1 MTYGL
6 AVHLRDW
13 VGRKRLVSRSAVFLS
28 GWLGL
33 FLGGCTATYDPP
45 DLGGLYNRAAQ
56 RDGAQRNPVI
66 VIPGILGSKLY
77 DPRSGE
83 LVWGAFSG
91 GAMSPDNPEGAR
103 TIALPMNPDKRLDE
117 LTDEVV
123 ADGALDQVTVNVFG
137 LSIELN
143 AYFYILNT
151 LGAGGYRDRQL
162 AEKGGVDYGEGHF
175 TCFQF
180 DYDWR
185 RDIVGTAKLLHE
197 FILAR
202 RAYVQEEIATRYG
215 IENHDVKFD
224 LVAHSMGGLVVRYYL
239 RYGPADLPED
249 GSLPPLTWEGARY
262 VDRVVMIATPNA
274 GSVNS
279 LIELVEGNKL
289 GPFLPRYEP
298 ALLGTMPSVYQLL
311 PRSRHGAVVNG
322 TDDMMPI
329 TDIYDPALWEKLQWG
344 LASPDQDELLRMLL
358 PDVEDASER
367 RRVALDHQAKSL
379 RRAKQFTAA
388 IDEPASPPPE
398 LTLHLI
404 AGDAVPTDAVVAVN
418 YDTGELQVT
427 EKAPGDG
434 TVLRTSALMDERVG
448 RDRATRLESPIDWHR
463 VTFLF
468 KDHLG
473 LTADP
478 TFSDN
483 LLFLL
488 LEQPETR
495 KAREQ

>member
-1 MTYGL
+1 
-6 AVHLRDW
+6 
-13 VGRKRLVSRSAVFLS
+13 VSRTTVFLS
-28 GWLGL
+28 GCLGL
-33 FLGGCTATYDPP
+33 SLGGCTATYDPP

-56 RDGAQRNPVI
+56 LEDARRNPVI

-77 DPRSGE
+77 DPKSGE

-91 GAMSPDNPEGAR
+91 GAMSPDNPQGAR
-103 TIALPMNPDKRLDE
+103 TIALPMEPDKRFDE

-123 ADGALDQVTVNVFG
+123 TDGALDQVTVNVFG

-143 AYFYILNT
+143 AYFQILNT
-151 LGAGGYRDRQL
+151 LGAGGYRDNQL
-162 AEKGGVDYGEGHF
+162 GERGGLDYGEGHF

-185 RDIVGTAKLLHE
+185 RDIAGSAKLLHE

-224 LVAHSMGGLVVRYYL
+224 LVAHSMGGLVARYYL

-249 GSLPPLTWEGARY
+249 GSPPPLTWDGARY
-262 VDRVVMIATPNA
+262 VERAVMIATPNA
-274 GSVNS
+274 GSVNA
-279 LIELVEGNKL
+279 LMELVEGNKL
-289 GPFLPRYEP
+289 GPFLPRYQP
-298 ALLGTMPSVYQLL
+298 ALIGTMPSVYQLL

-322 TDDMMPI
+322 ADDKTPI
-329 TDIYDPALWEKLQWG
+329 KDIYDPALWEKLQWG
-344 LASPDQDELLRMLL
+344 LAAPDQGELLRTLL

-367 RRVALDHQAKSL
+367 RSIALDHQAKAL
-379 RRAKQFTAA
+379 RRAKQFTSA
-388 IDEPASPPPE
+388 IDEPASPPPG

-418 YDTGELQVT
+418 FDSGELQVI

-434 TVLRTSALMDERVG
+434 TVLRTSALMDERVEQ
-448 RDRATRLESPIDWHR
+448 DRATRLESPIAWDR

-468 KDHLG
+468 QDHLG
-473 LTADP
+473 LTSDP

-488 LEQPETR
+488 LEQPETGKHASSR
-495 KAREQ
+495 KPPN

>member
-1 MTYGL
+1 M
-6 AVHLRDW
+6 
-13 VGRKRLVSRSAVFLS
+13 SRTTIFLS
-28 GWLGL
+28 GCLGL
-33 FLGGCTATYDPP
+33 FLGGCTVTYDPP

-56 RDGAQRNPVI
+56 LEDARRNPVI

-77 DPRSGE
+77 DPKSAE

-91 GAMSPDNPEGAR
+91 GAMSPDNPQGAR
-103 TIALPMNPDKRLDE
+103 TIALPMEPDKRFDE

-123 ADGALDQVTVNVFG
+123 TDGALDQVTVNVFG

-143 AYFYILNT
+143 AYFQILNT
-151 LGAGGYRDRQL
+151 LGAGGYRDNQL
-162 AEKGGVDYGEGHF
+162 GERGGLDYGEGHF

-185 RDIVGTAKLLHE
+185 RDIAGSAKLLHE

-202 RAYVQEEIATRYG
+202 RAYVQAEIATRYG

-224 LVAHSMGGLVVRYYL
+224 LVAHSMGGLVARYYL

-249 GSLPPLTWEGARY
+249 GSPPPLTWDGARY
-262 VDRVVMIATPNA
+262 VERAVMIATPNA
-274 GSVNS
+274 GSVNA
-279 LIELVEGNKL
+279 LMELVEGNKL
-289 GPFLPRYEP
+289 GPFLPRYQP
-298 ALLGTMPSVYQLL
+298 ALIGTMPSVYQLL

-322 TDDMMPI
+322 ADDKTPI
-329 TDIYDPALWEKLQWG
+329 KDIYDPALWEKLQWG
-344 LASPDQDELLRMLL
+344 LAAPDQGELLRTLL

-367 RRVALDHQAKSL
+367 RSIALDHQAKAL
-379 RRAKQFTAA
+379 RRAKQFTSA
-388 IDEPASPPPE
+388 IDEPASPPPG

-418 YDTGELQVT
+418 LDSGELRVS

-434 TVLRTSALMDERVG
+434 TVLRTSALMDERAG
-448 RDRATRLESPIDWHR
+448 QDRATRLESPIAWDR

-468 KDHLG
+468 QDHLG
-473 LTADP
+473 LTSDP

-488 LEQPETR
+488 LEQPETGE
-495 KAREQ
+495 AREQ

>member
-1 MTYGL
+1 ME
-6 AVHLRDW
+6 
-13 VGRKRLVSRSAVFLS
+13 
-28 GWLGL
+28 
-33 FLGGCTATYDPP
+33 
-45 DLGGLYNRAAQ
+45 
-56 RDGAQRNPVI
+56 
-66 VIPGILGSKLY
+66 PG
-77 DPRSGE
+77 
-83 LVWGAFSG
+83 
-91 GAMSPDNPEGAR
+91 
-103 TIALPMNPDKRLDE
+103 KRLDE
-117 LTDEVV
+117 LRDEVV

-137 LSIELN
+137 LSLELN
-143 AYFYILNT
+143 AYFQILNT

-162 AEKGGVDYGEGHF
+162 AVKGGIDYGEGHF

-185 RDIVGTAKLLHE
+185 RDIVESAKQLHE

-215 IENHDVKFD
+215 IADHDVKFD
-224 LVAHSMGGLVVRYYL
+224 LVAHSMGGLVARYYL

-249 GSLPPLTWEGARY
+249 GSLPSLTWEGARY

-274 GSVNS
+274 GSVNA
-279 LIELVEGNKL
+279 LFELVEGNKL
-289 GPFLPRYEP
+289 GPFLPRYQP
-298 ALLGTMPSVYQLL
+298 ALIGTMPSVYQLL

-322 TDDMMPI
+322 VDNKTPI

-344 LASPDQDELLRMLL
+344 LADPDQDELLGELL
-358 PDVEDASER
+358 PDVDDASER
-367 RRVALDHQAKSL
+367 RRIALDHQAKAL

-388 IDEPASPPPE
+388 IDEPASPPPG

-418 YDTGELQVT
+418 YDTGELQVVD
-427 EKAPGDG
+427 KAPGDG
-434 TVLRTSALMDERVG
+434 TVLRASALMDERTES
-448 RDRATRLESPIDWHR
+448 DRATRLQSPIAWHR

-468 KDHLG
+468 EDHLG
-473 LTADP
+473 LTSDP

-495 KAREQ
+495 QAREQKGVPNSAPLIVQESLIHVSE